1 MDKQVTILKPDALLF
16 DMDGT
21 LWDGVNAYAQGFN
34 DFFKA
39 HGIKRSVTKKDLF
52 KYMGMEEEPFLALI
66 LPEFTAVERK
76 TVYREIIELQYK
88 RIETDGGVLYEGVK
102 EGLSKLAEK
111 YKLFIVSNC
120 PEFTIQY
127 FMDWAHIGAYFT
139 DTMAHGMNY
148 RPKHENIKYL
158 IDKYHLQSPVY
169 IGDTDSD
176 RKQCELLDIPFG
188 FVSYGFGDTMDY
200 NLRFDSF
207 DQLTNYFYTNTL

>member
-1 MDKQVTILKPDALLF
+1 MDERSTMLTPDALLF

-34 DFFKA
+34 DFFATHK
-39 HGIKRSVTKKDLF
+39 INRTVTKKDLF
-52 KYMGMEEEPFLALI
+52 KYMGMEEEPFLAMI
-66 LPEFTAVERK
+66 LPEFTATERK
-76 TVYREIIELQYK
+76 TAYKEIIELQYK
-88 RIETDGGVLYEGVK
+88 RIETDGGELYKGVK
-102 EGLSKLAEK
+102 TGLSKLAKK

-120 PEFTIQY
+120 PEFTIRY
-127 FMDWAHIGAYFT
+127 FMDWAHIGEYIT

-158 IDKYHLQSPVY
+158 IDKYHLQAPIY

-176 RKQCELLDIPFG
+176 KKQSDLLDIPFG
-188 FVSYGFGDTMDY
+188 FVSYGFGDTKNC

-207 DQLTNYFYTNTL
+207 D